1 VGLVSVAGCGVC
13 WVLYVYVKGW
23 WVCRG
28 IYCDCRILRWK
39 RNMLSG
45 WPQQFCQRVNRA
57 RRSLRWIFRWPIVVL
72 TRRHCIRFHRH
83 ILYGSGRRHV
93 KHNPL
98 PALEEMKN
106 DAEAQMY
113 SSLGFVVFFLMVVP
127 GMVMN
132 FKFPAWIANLSGIG
146 SIFVFI
152 LWALVFSCPRCGTP
166 YLWEIRG
173 HRRIGR
179 FFPRRTCTVCGQP
192 TDKPYVK

>member
-1 VGLVSVAGCGVC
+1 MTPRRKCVVA
-13 WVLYVYVKGW
+13 WAL
-23 WVCRG
+23 
-28 IYCDCRILRWK
+28 LFFF
-39 RNMLSG
+39 L
-45 WPQQFCQRVNRA
+45 
-57 RRSLRWIFRWPIVVL
+57 IVV
-72 TRRHCIRFHRH
+72 
-83 ILYGSGRRHV
+83 
-93 KHNPL
+93 
-98 PALEEMKN
+98 A
-106 DAEAQMY
+106 
-113 SSLGFVVFFLMVVP
+113 

-152 LWALVFSCPRCGTP
+152 LWVLVFSCPRCGTP